1 MKILMS
7 VPLRNNPEG
16 GDFPNPIHTLPD
28 TALLGAKAPFFIPD
42 FAPCCTANLYLAV
55 RINRL
60 GRSIFSKFAHRYYDA
75 VAPAVH
81 FTANPFLGELQDR
94 HLPWDMACGFDNALA
109 VGSFTPV
116 AEAIAE
122 DNSVHCEIA
131 RNGKAAITNTF
142 CDTRNLI
149 AEFIHVASHYYM
161 LRQGDI
167 LLFPANQKGFD
178 VDIDDR
184 IEASLNGAPALA
196 FNIK

>member
-7 VPLRNNPEG
+7 VPLRDHAEG
-16 GDFPNPIHTLPD
+16 EHLPNPIHTLPD

-42 FAPCCTANLYLAV
+42 FAPVCTASLYLAV

-60 GRSIFSKFAHRYYDA
+60 GRSIYKKFAHRYYDA
-75 VAPAVH
+75 VAPAIH
-81 FTANPFLGELQDR
+81 FTANPFLEELQER

-116 AEAIAE
+116 DEALADDTIRCEALHNGENAIAE
-122 DNSVHCEIA
+122 
-131 RNGKAAITNTF
+131 TF
-142 CDTRNLI
+142 NNAKELI
-149 AEFIHVASHYYM
+149 AQFIEVASHYYM

-178 VDIDDR
+178 VAIDDH
-184 IEASLNGAPALA
+184 IDASFNGNPVLA